1 LPLRYH
7 GRTVANG
14 VSKGETENPASAG
27 RRTRPKGSKGPKAK
41 RRPERYA
48 FSRSVRRRGRAL
60 HTKKGSFAPRRGNAL
75 SPVGRNPGA
84 EGVTCL

>member
-1 LPLRYH
+1 MAERLPMGFQRE
-7 GRTVANG
+7 RRKT
-14 VSKGETENPASAG
+14 PRRRG
-27 RRTRPKGSKGPKAK
+27 RRTKLKGPKGPKAK

-48 FSRSVRRRGRAL
+48 FSRSVRRGGRAL